1 MDSIFA
7 WFFFYQS
14 NDKVENF
21 TCNII
26 YLHALRELEIL
37 VPGGICLDREATEA
51 TYIPERLLRC
61 TVWVGFNFNVPTEK
75 VDSRSGDLTSIVVR
89 IRANPERTNDR

>member
-37 VPGGICLDREATEA
+37 VPGGICFDREATEA
-51 TYIPERLLRC
+51 T
-61 TVWVGFNFNVPTEK
+61 
-75 VDSRSGDLTSIVVR
+75 
-89 IRANPERTNDR
+89 